1 MSEAPDRI
9 WLQWGGPYGDNTFC
23 EDQIN
28 SDDVEYIRA
37 DLHQKALD
45 RIEELEAEVG
55 SLKKKEIEEVMWR
68 VNHIEELEAE
78 NKRQREALQKCA
90 DPHRYHAPCPHCC
103 QTITECGS
111 YIARAA
117 LKGVSDEH

>member
-1 MSEAPDRI
+1 MSDAPERI
-9 WLQWGGPYGDNTFC
+9 ICKSGVYCDYAQHWLEGEWEEKEPGVAVDPSR
-23 EDQIN
+23 E
-28 SDDVEYIRA
+28 VEYIRA

-45 RIEELEAEVG
+45 RIEELEAKL
-55 SLKKKEIEEVMWR
+55 SKS
-68 VNHIEELEAE
+68 EALLS
-78 NKRQREALQKCA
+78 QAVEALQKCA

-117 LKGVSDEH
+117 LKGTSDA